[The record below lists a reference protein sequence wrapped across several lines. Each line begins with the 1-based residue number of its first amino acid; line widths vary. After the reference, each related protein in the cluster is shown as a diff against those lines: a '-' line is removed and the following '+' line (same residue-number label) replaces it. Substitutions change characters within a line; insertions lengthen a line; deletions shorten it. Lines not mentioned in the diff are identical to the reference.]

1 MPTETKKQLVSSS
14 SSNWP
19 FLYSVDVQT
28 SLIFFFTVIL
38 SLLAPFPDTVNENDQ
53 LNFIHESI
61 YEQLDTIQVKNIDDL
76 I

>member
-1 MPTETKKQLVSSS
+1 MLTEIKNQLVASS

-28 SLIFFFTVIL
+28 SLIFFFTVVL
-38 SLLAPFPDTVNENDQ
+38 SLLAPFPGTVSENDQ

>member
-61 YEQLDTIQVKNIDDL
+61 YELLDQIQVKNIYDL